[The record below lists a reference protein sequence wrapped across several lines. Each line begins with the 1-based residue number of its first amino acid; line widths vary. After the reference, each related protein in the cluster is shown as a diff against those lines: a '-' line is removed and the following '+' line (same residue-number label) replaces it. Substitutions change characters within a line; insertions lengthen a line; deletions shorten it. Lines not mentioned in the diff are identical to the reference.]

1 MNGKYTV
8 NTVGTSEFQWNLK
21 ARDAQTMLSG
31 KVYPAKAD
39 AETVIESCRINSP
52 DDARY
57 ERLTAK
63 DARYYFVLRAENG
76 EIIGTSETYPT
87 AVAREKGIA
96 LCKESGPL
104 AKTTYASR

>member
-8 NTVGTSEFQWNLK
+8 HAVGSAEFHWSLK
-21 ARDAQTMLSG
+21 ARDAQTMLSSQTYAG
-31 KVYPAKAD
+31 KSG
-39 AETVIESCRINSP
+39 AETGIESCRINSA

-57 ERLTAK
+57 ERLTTR
-63 DARYYFVLRAENG
+63 DARSYFVLKAANG

-104 AKTTYASR
+104 ATTTYATR